1 MKKSNSKLI
10 CEVLAKFGPLTKAGV
25 VEKMRKKSGPFA
37 KGEYD
42 VSAYLVEI
50 GPFSRATYS
59 GGMSL
64 VSSGHVVAV
73 GKEGRSKVYGLTAKG
88 LALAAE

>member
-1 MKKSNSKLI
+1 
-10 CEVLAKFGPLTKAGV
+10 
-25 VEKMRKKSGPFA
+25 
-37 KGEYD
+37 